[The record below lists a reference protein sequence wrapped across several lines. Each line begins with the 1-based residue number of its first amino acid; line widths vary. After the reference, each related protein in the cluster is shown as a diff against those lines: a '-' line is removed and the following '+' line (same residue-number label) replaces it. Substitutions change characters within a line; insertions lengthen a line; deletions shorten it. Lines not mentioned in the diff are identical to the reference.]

1 MRRSRTIALNCL
13 ALMLLAPNAPAADQY
28 TFTLVDSFITT
39 YDLRECYL
47 WDINNSNQACGTAT
61 IAITNGGNTTIT
73 YTGFYWQPPDNKTA
87 VNLSWPKGIS
97 DTGFIAAVQQLY
109 NLNSGQTT
117 TMPYLPSTY
126 PPLVLLDVND
136 AGLAVGYVQ
145 ICNCS
150 NSQGTLQIP
159 YVWDA
164 AGGARSLTVPGAKG
178 AAKVNNSGH
187 IIGWTSGNS
196 MADSYFFDLETNTYI
211 YMSSVFTEPNVKTTA
226 VDLTDDGVVV
236 GQRLNW
242 NGTISWGY
250 TWSAKDGVT
259 LLPLP
264 SFTYQP
270 YVKPSGIN
278 RHGQVVGS
286 IYLPNAS
293 SRAFLYDPA
302 QGEIRD
308 LHTLTTTTPGFTMM
322 TATEVNDNG
331 WIVGFG
337 YGGGGMYKS
346 FVLKPMVWG
355 DATGDG
361 LVNVA
366 DLLAVISAWG
376 ACPAPPAGCTADLN
390 GDGFVNVADLLLV
403 VNHWG

>member
-1 MRRSRTIALNCL
+1 MCRFTKSAIVCSASLTF
-13 ALMLLAPNAPAADQY
+13 AAAAFAANEY

-47 WDINNSNQACGTAT
+47 WDINNQNQACGTAT

-87 VNLSWPKGIS
+87 VSLSWPKGIS
-97 DTGFIAAVQQLY
+97 DSGFIAAVQQVY
-109 NLNSGQTT
+109 DINTGQATNV
-117 TMPYLPSTY
+117 PLLPSTY
-126 PPLVLLDVND
+126 YPLVLLDVND
-136 AGLAVGYVQ
+136 GVTAVGYVQ
-145 ICNCS
+145 TCNCS

-164 AGGARSLTVPGAKG
+164 VNGARSLPVPGAKG
-178 AAKVNNSGH
+178 AAKINNNGQ
-187 IIGWTSGNS
+187 IVGWTGGNS
-196 MADSYFFDLETNTYI
+196 MPDSYFHDLNTNSYI
-211 YMSSVFTEPNVKTTA
+211 YMSSVFAEPNVKTTA
-226 VDLTDDGVVV
+226 VDLTDEGVVV

-250 TWSAKDGVT
+250 TWSAANGVT

-264 SFTYQP
+264 STGYQP
-270 YVKPSGIN
+270 YVKPSAVN

-293 SRAFLYDPA
+293 SRAFVYDPA
-302 QGEIRD
+302 RDDIRD
-308 LHTLTTTTPGFTMM
+308 LNTLTTPSPGFTMM
-322 TATEVNDNG
+322 TATKINDNG
-331 WIVGFG
+331 WIVGYG

-346 FVLKPMVWG
+346 FVLKPIVIG

-361 LVNVA
+361 IVNVN
-366 DLLAVISAWG
+366 DLLAVITAWG
-376 ACPAPPAGCTADLN
+376 ACTATCSADVN
-390 GDGFVNVADLLLV
+390 SDGTVNVLDLLTV
-403 VNHWG
+403 INHWN